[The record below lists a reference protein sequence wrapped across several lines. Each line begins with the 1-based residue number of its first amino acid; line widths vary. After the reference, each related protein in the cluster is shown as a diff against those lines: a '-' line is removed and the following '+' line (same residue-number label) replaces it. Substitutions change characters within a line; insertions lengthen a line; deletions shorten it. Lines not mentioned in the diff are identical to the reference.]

1 MMKGLSVMK
10 ILTVHFRCRIV
21 FVASLLL
28 SCTLMAL
35 PSEADFSHVGGVA
48 DSASY
53 AHNSATEST
62 LSLTADRQVVHF
74 NGGGFNL
81 ASSEIFNASYSGS
94 DLAQTPSVLIEDVSG
109 SPSAIYGLMRGNT
122 QVYFINQNGVLFGNG
137 SSVDLPGLVV
147 STLALS
153 ASDFEASNFNFT
165 NNGIGSGITIEG
177 LSSVNDV
184 SFISDQIAINGEV
197 NISNGSFYAVAGE
210 NVVVSYDSNNL
221 IQFDITEAIDATD
234 PDGVIHV
241 TANGQIIAQDVNLR
255 ARVLDPYSLAINNQ
269 GLIRAT
275 GLDTSTPGVIRLVGH
290 GGKMN
295 VDGDL
300 DAVNG
305 SVELSA
311 GRIRLLGNI
320 VANNIQA
327 AIGFGA
333 NVGELDLFEI
343 SNFQVQ
349 SMDILGLGQLNKVY
363 GLANIQVTGLNSGTA
378 GLDGVG
384 TSTNNW
390 TENAVDFSNVH
401 YFKLTGKV
409 INNVNVLAGGSLYT
423 EYNGRLAG
431 HIIGGGND
439 VNFNI
444 DGGLVLVDGGLG
456 FNTLSG
462 VFNPT
467 TNLTEGNSDNILSW
481 SNIETVIPIVVPEPS
496 PFDPVSNI
504 NVPRN
509 STNTLT
515 DSSSSS
521 LGLVGSDQSLKLP
534 CAYRDKGEAKDDEDC
549 NEAELEALVSSL
561 IHFDFNSSAVTS
573 ASQDRLNR
581 VASFILQ
588 DDRFD
593 RVVLSGHTDNL
604 GTIAYNLA
612 LSARRTTS
620 TAAYLK
626 GQGVAPSLFEIH
638 AFGESLPARSN
649 ATGAGRAY
657 NRRVHVEL
665 E

>member
-1 MMKGLSVMK
+1 MK
-10 ILTVHFRCRIV
+10 ISTFHFKYTIV

-48 DSASY
+48 NSASY
-53 AHNSATEST
+53 DHNSATEST

-74 NGGGFNL
+74 NGSGFNL

-94 DLAQTPSVLIEDVSG
+94 DLAQTSSVLIEDVSG

-122 QVYFINQNGVLFGNG
+122 QVYFINQNGVFFGNG

-153 ASDFEASNFNFT
+153 ASDFDASNFNFT
-165 NNGIGSGITIEG
+165 NNGLGSGITIEG

-184 SFISDQIAINGEV
+184 SFISDQITIDGEV
-197 NISNGSFYAVAGE
+197 NVSNGSFHAVAGE

-241 TANGQIIAQDVNLR
+241 TANGQIIAQDVNLS

-390 TENAVDFSNVH
+390 TENAVVFSNVH

-409 INNVNVLAGGSLYT
+409 TNNVNVLAGGSLNT

-431 HIIGGGND
+431 HIIGGGNID
-439 VNFNI
+439 NFNI
-444 DGGLVLVDGGLG
+444 DGEVAFINGG
-456 FNTLSG
+456 FNVNTLSG
-462 VFNPT
+462 VFNP
-467 TNLTEGNSDNILSW
+467 NDGVSDNVTTW
-481 SNIETVIPIVVPEPS
+481 QNIDIVTPGVIVPDS
-496 PFDPVSNI
+496 VI
-504 NVPRN
+504 VPRN
-509 STNTLT
+509 STNAIT

-534 CAYRDKGEAKDDEDC
+534 CAYRDNSEAKDDEDC

-561 IHFDFNSSAVTS
+561 IHFDFNSSAITS

>member
-1 MMKGLSVMK
+1 MGLSQFLFK
-10 ILTVHFRCRIV
+10 PSIV
-21 FVASLLL
+21 FTVFCIVPASLV
-28 SCTLMAL
+28 AL
-35 PSEADFSHVGGVA
+35 PDTQDFSHVGGVA

-109 SPSAIYGLMRGNT
+109 NPSAIYGLMRGNT
-122 QVYFINQNGVLFGNG
+122 QVYFINQNGALFGKG

-165 NNGIGSGITIEG
+165 NNGLGSGITIEG

-184 SFISDQIAINGEV
+184 SFISDQITIDGEV
-197 NISNGSFYAVAGE
+197 NVSNGSFHAVAGQS
-210 NVVVSYDSNNL
+210 VIVTYDENNL
-221 IQFDITEAIDATD
+221 IQFDITEAIDAND
-234 PDGVIHV
+234 PNGVIHV

-275 GLDTSTPGVIRLVGH
+275 GLDTSTPGVIRLVGQ
-290 GGKMN
+290 GGKIN
-295 VDGDL
+295 VVGKL
-300 DAVNG
+300 EAVNG

-311 GRIRLLGNI
+311 GRIRILENI
-320 VANNIQA
+320 KANNAQIK
-327 AIGFGA
+327 IGFGA

-343 SNFQVQ
+343 GSFEVQ
-349 SMDILGLGQLNKVY
+349 DMNIVGLGQLNKVY
-363 GLANIQVTGLNSGTA
+363 GLANIQVTSLNSGTA

-390 TENAVDFSNVH
+390 TENAVDFTDVH

-409 INNVNVLAGGSLYT
+409 VNNVNVSAGAALYT
-423 EYNGRLAG
+423 EYNGRPAG
-431 HIIGGGND
+431 HIIGGANID
-439 VNFNI
+439 NFNI
-444 DGGLVLVDGGLG
+444 DGEVAFIDGG
-456 FNTLSG
+456 FNVNALSG
-462 VFNPT
+462 VINP
-467 TNLTEGNSDNILSW
+467 NNGVSDNVTTW
-481 SNIETVIPIVVPEPS
+481 QNIDIVTPGVIVPDS
-496 PFDPVSNI
+496 VI
-504 NVPRN
+504 VPRN

-534 CAYRDKGEAKDDEDC
+534 CAYRDKGEAKGDEDC

-561 IHFDFNSSAVTS
+561 IHFDFNSSAITS

-626 GQGVAPSLFEIH
+626 GQGVALSLFEIH
-638 AFGESLPARSN
+638 AFGESLPARMN

>member
-1 MMKGLSVMK
+1 MKGLSVMK
-10 ILTVHFRCRIV
+10 ISTFHFEYTIV

-28 SCTLMAL
+28 PCTLMAL
-35 PSEADFSHVGGVA
+35 PSEADFSHVGGVSN
-48 DSASY
+48 SASY

-81 ASSEIFNASYSGS
+81 ASSEIFNASYSVS
-94 DLAQTPSVLIEDVSG
+94 DLAQTSSVLIEDVSG
-109 SPSAIYGLMRGNT
+109 NPSAIYGLMRGNT
-122 QVYFINQNGVLFGNG
+122 QVYFINQNGVFFGNG
-137 SSVDLPGLVV
+137 SSVDLPSLVV

-153 ASDFEASNFNFT
+153 PSDFEASNFNFT
-165 NNGIGSGITIEG
+165 NNGLGSGITIEG

-184 SFISDQIAINGEV
+184 SFISDQITIDGEV
-197 NISNGSFYAVAGE
+197 NVSNGSFHAVAGE

-275 GLDTSTPGVIRLVGH
+275 GLDSSSPGVIRLVGH

-390 TENAVDFSNVH
+390 TENAVVFSNVH

-409 INNVNVLAGGSLYT
+409 INNVNVLAGGSLNT

-431 HIIGGGND
+431 HIIGGGNID
-439 VNFNI
+439 NFNI
-444 DGGLVLVDGGLG
+444 DGEVAVINGGFN

-462 VFNPT
+462 VFNP
-467 TNLTEGNSDNILSW
+467 NDGVSDNVTTW
-481 SNIETVIPIVVPEPS
+481 QNIDIVTPGVIVPDS
-496 PFDPVSNI
+496 VI
-504 NVPRN
+504 VPRN
-509 STNTLT
+509 STNAIT
-515 DSSSSS
+515 DNSSLS

-549 NEAELEALVSSL
+549 NKAELEALVSSL
-561 IHFDFNSSAVTS
+561 IHFDFNSSAITL

-612 LSARRTTS
+612 LSERRTTS
-620 TAAYLK
+620 TAVYLK
-626 GQGVAPSLFEIH
+626 GQGVATSLFEIH